1 MQLALVLGTRLP
13 TRRSG
18 AVIPTGGLLSVV
30 VADSTPIDPV
40 SSIGASGNGWVA
52 AVTLKGLTSLVGTV
66 NAAAFTMQVQDPGF
80 DANKNAVTVSRTL
93 TGIAHLRRQ
102 YPNGGSK
109 MISTDGTNVTVLVT
123 LDGEIYAGTTLVSA
137 AITSGFYPSATA
149 GNAGSTTN
157 GSSLAYPTPCFGWL
171 NSQQESAGNSF
182 AVEAV
187 AFHYY
192 ARAGQ
197 QVACIEYQV
206 TDGTNTA
213 SPVLVSTPSTSAFQT
228 LGNIC
233 EAWQGTVD
241 MTGMTQGTMC
251 TVNAKIYPWLGT
263 VYNVATSGTAWPT
276 SRPIT
281 PLRVFCDRTGG
292 YGGAYAYV
300 KAGASG
306 GTTSATPSV
315 AALAPYPTIT
325 AAFAGVKAWNNTNKS
340 HNDLGGGTVRL
351 MDDGLGGAQTHTIA
365 TAPVNS
371 PGSTWIVIEKDPS
384 TAAVITVTWSAQS
397 SFPSLCK
404 WRNLT
409 ALSGASTYD
418 FIGNNT
424 ADEMLSL
431 DNIIVDNT
439 ANKTVAAWWIYK
451 YLRNVQLTGGNDCNF
466 NGLAAS
472 NNGLALMLGVV
483 GTTTSSTTNQPAM
496 MIGCTL
502 PRFAV
507 LRATTSQGNHGRIL
521 YNNKLWYA
529 AMEKITT
536 GETLLDGLVNMQNQ
550 YEHDNSGSIVTC
562 MNFFADADLTTVNNY
577 LEMCNTAV
585 GNRASR
591 MYNDIA
597 ASKTAPNGTVKRGVS
612 RYNVWDNSNQ
622 KADCFN
628 SGAGSVGAWEYLFGV
643 GNEGNVSL
651 FGAVSRAA
659 TDAPHNDNAD
669 TPYMGCAWLPSSE
682 YNLGRTALGF
692 TQAQIMAMFTN
703 YTVAPQAVP
712 AIGGN
717 YKPLSG
723 STYLK
728 GRVPTGFQP
737 FKKDLSGTTR
747 RTDGTGAAGAYES
760 A

>member
-1 MQLALVLGTRLP
+1 MGVPLTMLAGIM
-13 TRRSG
+13 S
-18 AVIPTGGLLSVV
+18 ASVIPVGSVLSVV

-40 SSIGASGNGWVA
+40 SSVGASGNGWVA
-52 AVTLKGLTSLVGTV
+52 AVTLKGITSLVGTV
-66 NAAAFTMQVQDPGF
+66 VPTALTLQVQDPGF
-80 DANKNAVTVSRTL
+80 DANKNPVTVSRTI
-93 TGIAHLRRQ
+93 TGVAHLRRQ
-102 YPNGGSK
+102 YNQGNSK
-109 MISTDGTNVTVLVT
+109 MISTDGTNVTMLVT
-123 LDGEIYAGTTLVSA
+123 LDGEIYQGSTIVSA
-137 AITSGFYPSATA
+137 AIASGFYPSSVASSA
-149 GNAGSTTN
+149 GIKTNSST
-157 GSSLAYPTPCFGWL
+157 LPYPTPCFGWL
-171 NSQQESAGNSF
+171 NSQQESAGSSF
-182 AVEAV
+182 NVEAT

-197 QVACIEYQV
+197 QVACIEYIV
-206 TDGTNTA
+206 SDGTNTA
-213 SPVLVSTPSTSAFQT
+213 SPVLVSTPTTSAFQT
-228 LGNIC
+228 IGNIC
-233 EAWQGTVD
+233 ESWAGTLN
-241 MTGMTQGTMC
+241 MSGMTQGAMC
-251 TVNAKIYPWLGT
+251 AVNAKIYPWLGV
-263 VYNVATSGTAWPT
+263 VYDVAANGTAWPT
-276 SRPIT
+276 ARPIT
-281 PLRVFCDRTGG
+281 PLRVFCDRTGA

-300 KAGASG
+300 KVGASG
-306 GTTSATPSV
+306 GSVSAVPAT
-315 AALAPYPTIT
+315 AAAAPFPTIT
-325 AAFAGVKAWNNTNKS
+325 AAFAAVKVWNNANKS
-340 HNDLGGGTVRL
+340 HNDLGGGIVRL
-351 MDDGLGGAQTHTIA
+351 MDDGAGGAQSHTVA

-371 PGSTWIVIEKDPS
+371 PGSTWIIIEKDPA
-384 TAAVITVTWSAQS
+384 TAATITVTWSVQS

-404 WRNLT
+404 WRNIT
-409 ALSGASTYD
+409 ALAGAAAYC
-418 FIGNNT
+418 FIGNNA

-451 YLRNVQLTGGNDCNF
+451 YVRNVQLTGGNDCNF

-483 GTTTSSTTNQPAM
+483 GTTTSSTTNQPYM

-507 LRATTSQGNHGRIL
+507 LRATTSQGNHGRII

-529 AMEKITT
+529 AYEKLTT

-562 MNFFADADLTTVNNY
+562 MNYFADADLTTINNY

-612 RYNVWDNSNQ
+612 RYSIWDNSNQ
-622 KADCFN
+622 KADPFN
-628 SGAGSVGAWEYLFGV
+628 SGAGSVGAWEYLYGV

-692 TQAQIMAMFTN
+692 TQTQIMDNNFTN
-703 YTVAPQAVP
+703 YTVAPRAVP

-717 YKPLSG
+717 YKPLAG
-723 STYLK
+723 ATYLK
-728 GRVPTGFQP
+728 SRIPSGSLP
-737 FKKDLSGTTR
+737 FKKDLNGATR
-747 RTDGTGAAGAYES
+747 RSDGTGAAGAYES